1 MNAITSSHARQ
12 NWAETIESAKRE
24 PILITDHGRATVAVM
39 DAELAKLALHVLE
52 DSRDIEL
59 AVARLEKV
67 DAGERAYTMAEIK
80 AELFNLVDKITES

>member
-1 MNAITSSHARQ
+1 
-12 NWAETIESAKRE
+12 
-24 PILITDHGRATVAVM
+24 M